1 MNWTETRDRLI
12 DCGIPAE
19 RLAVE
24 WRPGANLTGADL
36 SGADLREAFLRRA
49 DLSGADLSGADLS
62 GADLREAFLRRAD
75 LSGAFL
81 READLSGADLREADL
96 TGADLGD
103 VNLRGAFLRRAD
115 LSGAFLR
122 GAFLR
127 GADLSGA
134 VVSWQSHDMIAEILR
149 RAAADNPARR
159 MLAGL
164 ILISRDWCWDKFLAL
179 DIDSELRRWAL
190 DELRQWVRPGDHAPE
205 ILKAIPPAAE

>member
-36 SGADLREAFLRRA
+36 SGADLGGAFLHGA
-49 DLSGADLSGADLS
+49 DLSGADLGGAFLSGAFLHGADLSGADLS
-62 GADLREAFLRRAD
+62 GADLGDAD
-75 LSGAFL
+75 LS
-81 READLSGADLREADL
+81 
-96 TGADLGD
+96 
-103 VNLRGAFLRRAD
+103 
-115 LSGAFLR
+115 
-122 GAFLR
+122 

-164 ILISRDWCWDKFLAL
+164 ILISRDWCWDEFLAL

-190 DELRQWVRPGDHAPE
+190 DELRQWVRPGDNAPE
-205 ILKAIPPAAE
+205 ILKAIPPAD

>member
-12 DCGIPAE
+12 ECGIPAE

-36 SGADLREAFLRRA
+36 SGADL
-49 DLSGADLSGADLS
+49 SGADLG
-62 GADLREAFLRRAD
+62 
-75 LSGAFL
+75 GAFL
-81 READLSGADLREADL
+81 H
-96 TGADLGD
+96 GADLGD
-103 VNLRGAFLRRAD
+103 AD
-115 LSGAFLR
+115 LS
-122 GAFLR
+122 

-164 ILISRDWCWDKFLAL
+164 ILISRDWCWDEFLAL

-190 DELRQWVRPGDHAPE
+190 DELRQWVRPGDNAPE
-205 ILKAIPPAAE
+205 ILKAIPPAD

>member
-24 WRPGANLTGADL
+24 WRPGANLTGAKL
-36 SGADLREAFLRRA
+36 RWADLR
-49 DLSGADLSGADLS
+49 
-62 GADLREAFLRRAD
+62 
-75 LSGAFL
+75 GAFL
-81 READLSGADLREADL
+81 RWANLSGADLREADL
-96 TGADLGD
+96 READLS
-103 VNLRGAFLRRAD
+103 GAA

-122 GAFLR
+122 R
-127 GADLSGA
+127 ADLSGA

-164 ILISRDWCWDKFLAL
+164 ILISRDWCWDEFLAL

-190 DELRQWVRPGDHAPE
+190 DELRQWVRPGDNAPE
-205 ILKAIPPAAE
+205 ILKAIPPAD